1 MSIYNDGDIGGE
13 GNGKRDFDHKKRGED
28 GNKVIYLRIKD
39 ETLSELDRIA
49 NESNRSRNEV
59 INFILEYGV
68 KNIEIQ

>member
-1 MSIYNDGDIGGE
+1 MEKETLII
-13 GNGKRDFDHKKRGED
+13 KKRGED
-28 GNKVIYLRIKD
+28 GNKVISVRIKD